1 MLNQRKTYI
10 IATVSVLLACSKSEI
25 DEGAGAPPWTGGDD
39 TSGPVQEPVDVSS
52 IIESIRSEYDLPAL
66 AGVRLDGDTT
76 THQGVAGVRKIGSDA
91 RATVDDK
98 WHLGSCTKAMTSTL
112 VAIHVDDGLLN
123 WTTTMEEIFPDIGD
137 MHEDFRAVTMEM
149 LLSHTGGIDDV
160 DAHGHA
166 AMTREAGIDDVRWRS
181 STANRILRNAP
192 SAEVGVMRYSNY
204 GYVIAGA
211 ALEHLTATSWE
222 ELMRVRLFGPLE
234 MNECG
239 FGPPDSS
246 DASQPWGHDG
256 YNRPTS
262 ADNWSVLG
270 PAGTVHCPF
279 ADWGNFISD
288 QLNAYNGETS
298 ILSPEQAAHMFTVHD
313 DNYAM
318 GWIVVDLPPEDG
330 GPIFGHTG
338 SNTFSF
344 ADVFVVPGDNRAY
357 LVTTNRAQQ
366 TDYAAVQA
374 TTAALGALD

>member
-1 MLNQRKTYI
+1 
-10 IATVSVLLACSKSEI
+10 
-25 DEGAGAPPWTGGDD
+25 
-39 TSGPVQEPVDVSS
+39 
-52 IIESIRSEYDLPAL
+52 
-66 AGVRLDGDTT
+66 
-76 THQGVAGVRKIGSDA
+76 
-91 RATVDDK
+91 
-98 WHLGSCTKAMTSTL
+98 
-112 VAIHVDDGLLN
+112 
-123 WTTTMEEIFPDIGD
+123 
-137 MHEDFRAVTMEM
+137 
-149 LLSHTGGIDDV
+149 
-160 DAHGHA
+160 
-166 AMTREAGIDDVRWRS
+166 
-181 STANRILRNAP
+181 
-192 SAEVGVMRYSNY
+192 
-204 GYVIAGA
+204 
-211 ALEHLTATSWE
+211 
-222 ELMRVRLFGPLE
+222 MRVRLFGPLG

-246 DASQPWGHDG
+246 GASQPWGHDG

-262 ADNWSVLG
+262 SDNWSVLG
-270 PAGTVHCPF
+270 PAGTVHCRF

-298 ILSPEQAAHMFTVHD
+298 ILSPEQAAQMFTVHD

-344 ADVFVVPGDNRAY
+344 ADVLVVPGDNRAY